1 MCGKYFILTL
11 IYLLYLRPRLSITTV
26 TGNFRTFQLIDGETV
41 YGKYCTSDFDLHF
54 RSETNVV
61 FIQFVTNALVA
72 YGGFEGNYTLVN
84 SK

>member
-1 MCGKYFILTL
+1 M
-11 IYLLYLRPRLSITTV
+11 
-26 TGNFRTFQLIDGETV
+26 

-61 FIQFVTNALVA
+61 FIQFVSNALVA

>member
-1 MCGKYFILTL
+1 MGNIFTLTL
-11 IYLLYLRPRLSITTV
+11 IYILYLRPRLSIPTISSHC
-26 TGNFRTFQLIDGETV
+26 RTFQIIDGETV
-41 YGKYCTSDFDLHF
+41 YGKYCNSDIDLHF

-61 FIQFVTNALVA
+61 FIQFVSNALVA

>member
-1 MCGKYFILTL
+1 MYGKYFTLTL
-11 IYLLYLRPRLSITTV
+11 IYILYLRPRLSISTV
-26 TGNFRTFQLIDGETV
+26 SGQCRSFQIIDGETV

-61 FIQFVTNALVA
+61 FIQFVSNPLVA